1 MAGVNKV
8 RTGHDDIYEATVVI
22 TGGELVVPAAGA
34 TNAGVQGIAVA
45 ADGAKD
51 VLGVAARRAEP
62 VANQNLAATDGDG
75 YPVAYPNPVNELTA
89 VYKGCV
95 VPVTYA
101 STSTYTSPGVAFGQK
116 LVAAANG
123 QVRPFN
129 ATDPDGA
136 GALGPDTDPRMIVG
150 ECRVVG
156 GMGAAGGVGLAYIY

>member
-8 RTGHDDIYEATVVI
+8 RIGHDDVYEAVAVVQ
-22 TGGELVVPAAGA
+22 GGQLVVPAAGA
-34 TNAGVQGIAVA
+34 TNAGVQGITVA
-45 ADGAKD
+45 GAAATN

-62 VANQNLAATDGDG
+62 VASQNLAATDGDG

-95 VPVTYA
+95 VEVTYTA
-101 STSTYTSPGVAFGQK
+101 AAVGYGAK

-123 QVRPFN
+123 EVAP
-129 ATDPDGA
+129 AAAGTDA
-136 GALGPDTDPRMIVG
+136 QELVG

-156 GMGAAGGVGLAYIY
+156 GMGAAGGTGLAYIY

>member
-8 RTGHDDIYEATVVI
+8 RKGDDDIYEATAVI
-22 TGGELVVPAAGA
+22 NGGQLVVPAAGA

-45 ADGAKD
+45 GDGATN

-62 VANQNLAATDGDG
+62 VANQNLATTDGDG
-75 YPVAYPNPVNELTA
+75 FPVAYPNPVNELTA
-89 VYKGCV
+89 VWKGCV

-123 QVRPFN
+123 EVRPWN
-129 ATDPDGA
+129 ETDPDGA

-150 ECRVVG
+150 ECRQVG
-156 GMGAAGGVGLAYIY
+156 GVGAAGGVALALIY